1 MGIEREGEDAL
12 KFFRNSGKTSPG
24 AAASLSAPDVQ
35 TRPHRVAEGEKA
47 GHIKVDLAYRL
58 GGLIVVAGWS
68 TAKVELGL
76 HADGRALQV
85 HRQVVPRAD
94 VTAYFNLPSGADP
107 GFVLVAE
114 YIGDGSIALYWRGEE
129 NTETAS
135 LPLLLETQ
143 AKWPDDVP
151 LPLGPALALLCATLR
166 PQTDEW
172 KDLVARLPT
181 LTTPCENARA
191 YLEGASA
198 CAQTEEGVA
207 WGWLAHTP
215 GTQVWLEDDA
225 GHTYPFDK
233 AYRRYRQDVADGFGH
248 AFPHA
253 FTETGFVLR
262 LPGLKPGSRLRL
274 KALSEAGVHLLSET
288 SCGTLPADPVAAARL
303 LFSVFCPLSEMH
315 RRVGLVD
322 EPVLSSLIQY
332 RQDIWDE
339 LPVHVKRLGAAVE
352 RPLVSLI
359 IPLYGRT
366 DFVEHQLIEFTQDA
380 WLQSHAEIIY
390 VVDDPKLVEPF
401 AAQAEALFR
410 LYRLPFTWVW
420 GSVNRGF
427 SGANNLGAQQARGEH
442 LLFLNS
448 DAFPQKPGWLES
460 LLAVLRSRPDIGAVA
475 PRLVFGDGAIQHAG
489 MQFIRRDELGVWV
502 NHHPS
507 MGLDPA
513 LDPAQELSIVPAVTG
528 ACIALRRRD
537 FDRVGGWDTGYL
549 VGDFEDSDL
558 CLKLR
563 EAGLKVAYLPSVQLT
578 HLERQSFKLLGQDD
592 FRTRVVIYNA
602 VRHQNRWRHLIE
614 AESLVA

>member
-1 MGIEREGEDAL
+1 L
-12 KFFRNSGKTSPG
+12 SFFRNTNSKLNEAPG
-24 AAASLSAPDVQ
+24 ASGAPDVQ
-35 TRPHRVAEGEKA
+35 TKPLALGKN
-47 GHIKVDLAYRL
+47 GSTGQIKVDLAYRL
-58 GGLIVVAGWS
+58 GSLTVVAGWS
-68 TAKVELGL
+68 TAGVELGL
-76 HADGRALQV
+76 RAAGRVLQV
-85 HRQVVPRAD
+85 RRQAVPRPD
-94 VTAYFNLPSGADP
+94 VATHFNLPSGADL

-114 YIGDGSIALYWRGEE
+114 SAGDDAVTLCWREHGQA
-129 NTETAS
+129 ETVS
-135 LPLLLETQ
+135 QPLVLETQ
-143 AKWPDDVP
+143 PKWRDGMQA
-151 LPLGPALALLCATLR
+151 PLGSALALLCAAFR
-166 PQTDEW
+166 PHTDEW
-172 KDLVARLPT
+172 KDLVAQLPSS
-181 LTTPCENARA
+181 TTPCENARA
-191 YLEGASA
+191 FLEGASA

-207 WGWLAHTP
+207 WGWLVHTP

-225 GHTYPFDK
+225 GHTYPLDK
-233 AYRRYRQDVADGFGH
+233 AFRRYRQDVYDAVGHEFGH
-248 AFPHA
+248 ADREA
-253 FTETGFVLR
+253 GFVLR

-303 LFSVFCPLSEMH
+303 LFNVYCPLSEMH

-322 EPVLSSLIQY
+322 EPVLAPLIQY
-332 RQDIWDE
+332 RQDMWDE
-339 LPVHVKRLGAAVE
+339 LPVQVKRLGAAVE

-366 DFVEHQLIEFTQDA
+366 DFVEHQLIEFAQDA

-427 SGANNLGAQQARGEH
+427 SGANNLGARQARGEH

-448 DAFPQKPGWLES
+448 DAFPQAPGWLES
-460 LLAVLRSRPDIGAVA
+460 LLAVLQSRPDVGAVA

-489 MQFIRRDELGVWV
+489 MRFMRRDELGVWV
-502 NHHPS
+502 NHHPC

-513 LDPAQELSIVPAVTG
+513 LDPAQELTIVPAVTG
-528 ACIALRRRD
+528 ACLALRRTD

-563 EAGLKVAYLPSVQLT
+563 EAGLNVAYLPSVQLT

-592 FRTRVVIYNA
+592 LRTRVVIYNA

-614 AESLVA
+614 AEATAA

>member
-1 MGIEREGEDAL
+1 MKLFPTSQTKTAPPAL
-12 KFFRNSGKTSPG
+12 
-24 AAASLSAPDVQ
+24 APDVQ
-35 TRPHRVAEGEKA
+35 TKPWRLPGSPDA
-47 GHIKVDLAYRL
+47 GQIKVDLAYRL
-58 GGLIVVAGWS
+58 GSLTVVAGWS
-68 TAKVELGL
+68 TAGVELGL
-76 HADGRALQV
+76 RAAGRVLQV
-85 HRQVVPRAD
+85 RRQAVPRPD
-94 VTAYFNLPSGADP
+94 VATHFNLPSGADL

-114 YIGDGSIALYWRGEE
+114 SAGDDAVTLCWREHGQA
-129 NTETAS
+129 ETVS
-135 LPLLLETQ
+135 QPLVLETQ
-143 AKWPDDVP
+143 PKWRDGMQA
-151 LPLGPALALLCATLR
+151 PLGSALALLCAAFR
-166 PQTDEW
+166 PHTDEW
-172 KDLVARLPT
+172 KDLVAQLPSS
-181 LTTPCENARA
+181 TTPCENARA
-191 YLEGASA
+191 YLEGALA

-207 WGWLAHTP
+207 WGWLVHTP

-225 GHTYPFDK
+225 GRTYSLDK
-233 AYRRYRQDVADGFGH
+233 AYRWFRQDISEGFGH
-248 AFPHA
+248 QFGHLVREA
-253 FTETGFVLR
+253 GFVLR

-303 LFSVFCPLSEMH
+303 LFNVYCPLSEMH

-322 EPVLSSLIQY
+322 EPVLAPLIQY

-380 WLQSHAEIIY
+380 WLRSHAEIIY

-427 SGANNLGAQQARGEH
+427 SGANNLGARQARGEH

-448 DAFPQKPGWLES
+448 DAFPQAPGWLES
-460 LLAVLRSRPDIGAVA
+460 LLAALQSRPDVGAVA

-489 MQFIRRDELGVWV
+489 MRFMRRDELGVWV
-502 NHHPS
+502 NHHPC

-513 LDPAQELSIVPAVTG
+513 LDPAQELTIVPAVTG
-528 ACIALRRRD
+528 ACLALRRTD

-549 VGDFEDSDL
+549 VGEFEDSDL

-563 EAGLKVAYLPSVQLT
+563 EAGLNVAYLPSVQLT

-592 FRTRVVIYNA
+592 LRTRVVIYNA

-614 AESLVA
+614 AEATAA

>member
-1 MGIEREGEDAL
+1 MKQFPTSQTKTATPAL
-12 KFFRNSGKTSPG
+12 
-24 AAASLSAPDVQ
+24 APDVQ
-35 TRPHRVAEGEKA
+35 TKPWRLPGSPDA

-58 GGLIVVAGWS
+58 GDLIVVAGWS
-68 TAKVELGL
+68 TAGVELGL
-76 HADGRALQV
+76 RAADRVLQV
-85 HRQVVPRAD
+85 RRQAVPRPD
-94 VTAYFNLPSGADP
+94 VATHFNLPSGADL

-114 YIGDGSIALYWRGEE
+114 SAGDDAVTLCWREHGQA
-129 NTETAS
+129 ETVS
-135 LPLLLETQ
+135 QPLVLETQ
-143 AKWPDDVP
+143 PKWRDGMQA
-151 LPLGPALALLCATLR
+151 PLGSALALLCAAFR
-166 PQTDEW
+166 PHTDEW
-172 KDLVARLPT
+172 KDLVAQLPSS
-181 LTTPCENARA
+181 TTPCENARA
-191 YLEGASA
+191 YLEGALA

-207 WGWLAHTP
+207 WGWLVHTP

-225 GHTYPFDK
+225 GRTYPLDK
-233 AYRRYRQDVADGFGH
+233 AFRRYRQDVYDAVGHEFGH
-248 AFPHA
+248 ADREA
-253 FTETGFVLR
+253 GFVLR

-303 LFSVFCPLSEMH
+303 LFGVFCPLSEMH

-332 RQDIWDE
+332 RQDMWDK

-401 AAQAEALFR
+401 AAQAAALFR
-410 LYRLPFTWVW
+410 LYQLPFAWVW

-427 SGANNLGAQQARGEH
+427 SGANNLGAQQARGEY

-448 DAFPQKPGWLES
+448 DAFPQAPGWLER
-460 LLAVLRSRPDIGAVA
+460 LLAVLQSRRDVGAVA

-489 MQFIRRDELGVWV
+489 MRFMRRDELGVWV
-502 NHHPS
+502 NHHPC

-513 LDPAQELSIVPAVTG
+513 LDPAQELTIVPAVTG
-528 ACIALRRRD
+528 ACMALRRQD

-614 AESLVA
+614 AEATAA